1 MISVNS
7 KDKIVMIVIGVQSR
21 HSCSV
26 NLRTSDGRSQWWRL
40 LLCLRGGRQVQV
52 TGVHWVRFDKSLPC
66 ILGRPL
72 GQALGREVL
81 DVVRRVND
89 VPHGVQCVTRHLRHR
104 FSVPAPIIT
113 ACQLRLRTVRI
124 YRRNTS
130 FLRLKQHWLLLL
142 LVD

>member
-7 KDKIVMIVIGVQSR
+7 KDKIDVIVIGVQSR

-26 NLRTSDGRSQWWRL
+26 NPRTSDGRLQWLRL
-40 LLCLRGGRQVQV
+40 LLFLWGGRRVQV
-52 TGVHWVRFDKSLPC
+52 TGVDWVRFNKSFPC
-66 ILGRPL
+66 VLGRPL

-89 VPHGVQCVTRHLRHR
+89 VPHGVECVTRHLRHR
-104 FSVPAPIIT
+104 LSVPAPIIT
-113 ACQLRLRTVRI
+113 AYQLRLHTIGI

-130 FLRLKQHWLLLL
+130 FLRLKQQWLLLL